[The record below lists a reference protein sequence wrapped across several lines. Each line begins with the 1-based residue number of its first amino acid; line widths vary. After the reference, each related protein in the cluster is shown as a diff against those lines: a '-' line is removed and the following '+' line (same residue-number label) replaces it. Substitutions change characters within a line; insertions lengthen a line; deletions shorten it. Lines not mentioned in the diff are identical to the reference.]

1 MLKDSSTEFL
11 ELKPVGLKKLGIDE
25 IALTKGQGNYCAV
38 LVDLE
43 RSELLAILPSRKQEE
58 IKKVL
63 LSWGVDIL
71 ERIEEVSI
79 DLWKGYK
86 SLAIELMPNIQ
97 VVADRFHVMLQVN
110 KELDGERKKEK
121 RAAVK
126 KLNQTK
132 LPEEKIKQERIL
144 AGIKSS
150 KYPLLKNEVNLSEEQ
165 ESKLIEVK
173 NVSPTLDMMH
183 KLKEEFRK
191 IFEKHQS

>member
-1 MLKDSSTEFL
+1 MNCHDRRNRKDVERCINRVL

-121 RAAVK
+121 RAVVK
-126 KLNQTK
+126 KLTKTK
-132 LPEEKIKQERIL
+132 LPEEKIK
-144 AGIKSS
+144 
-150 KYPLLKNEVNLSEEQ
+150 
-165 ESKLIEVK
+165 
-173 NVSPTLDMMH
+173 
-183 KLKEEFRK
+183 
-191 IFEKHQS
+191 